1 VAASW
6 NATESVRSR
15 FPHKDTRRRRH
26 WELTIDDTQDRR
38 LPGRL
43 SCGRDEISED
53 DDIVLIV
60 AGLAVE

>member
-1 VAASW
+1 MRPVI
-6 NATESVRSR
+6 V
-15 FPHKDTRRRRH
+15 PHKDTRRRRH